1 VTAIRPDISD
11 NMSLM
16 RQAGEVLQQRACVRY
31 RLRVPVICNWTGP
44 EGRLRCDGFTRD
56 ISTQGVFV
64 LCDVPPVIGTAVVV
78 ELVFPP
84 LEATSG
90 IGPRLKAVGRVVR
103 VEGSNGVVTGFATA
117 SDFSWETRLRQDG
130 RSQL

>member
-1 VTAIRPDISD
+1 MSVT
-11 NMSLM
+11 
-16 RQAGEVLQQRACVRY
+16 RQAGEGLQQRTSVRY

-44 EGRLRCDGFTRD
+44 GGRLRCDGFTRD

-64 LCDVPPVIGTAVVV
+64 LCSTPPALGTAVVI

-90 IGPRLKAVGRVVR
+90 VGPRLKAVGRVVR
-103 VEGSNGVVTGFATA
+103 VEGSNGTVTGFATA
-117 SDFSWETRLRQDG
+117 SDFSWETRLRHDG